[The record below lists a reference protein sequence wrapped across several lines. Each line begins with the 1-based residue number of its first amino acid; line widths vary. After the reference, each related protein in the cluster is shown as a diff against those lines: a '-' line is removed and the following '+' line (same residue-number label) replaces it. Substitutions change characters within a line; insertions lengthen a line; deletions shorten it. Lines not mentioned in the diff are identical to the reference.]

1 MANLDFIYQRKSV
14 RQFKDTK
21 IPKNDILELLKAAT
35 YAPSPKHQ
43 QNWHFVILQNKD
55 LIHKMADI
63 VTESHQNIGN
73 LAKNE
78 KDYKRHMSVI
88 NYYTCFKHAPVVILV
103 YGCEYNLI
111 EYKILKENDAPQE
124 ILDVLVSPQSG
135 AQAIG
140 AAVENFLLAATEM
153 GYGTCYMTGPT
164 HAKKQIEALIGFEKE
179 GYELMSMISLGVPE
193 ENTPPQPPRKPLE
206 DVITF
211 ID

>member
-55 LIHKMADI
+55 LIHKMVDI

-103 YGCEYNLI
+103 YGCEYNMI